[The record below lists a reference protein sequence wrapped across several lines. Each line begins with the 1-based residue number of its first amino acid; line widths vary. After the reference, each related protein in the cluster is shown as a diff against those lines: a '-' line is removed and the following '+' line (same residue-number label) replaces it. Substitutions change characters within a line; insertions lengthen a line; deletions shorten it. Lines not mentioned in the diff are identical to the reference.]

1 MSDPNATADAL
12 ATIADLVRHGIPVPM
27 AIRPR
32 DSDRVTVQPKGDDLG
47 PWLTLLEV
55 PWPVWDVTGEYAHA
69 RWPDGTF
76 SDKPFALEAC
86 RKVERA

>member
-12 ATIADLVRHGIPVPM
+12 ATIADLVRHGLPVPI

-32 DSDRVTVQPKGDDLG
+32 DSDRVTVQPKAADLG
-47 PWLTLLEV
+47 DWLVSLEV
-55 PWPVWDVTGEYAHA
+55 AWPQWDVTGEYAHA

-76 SDKPFALEAC
+76 GNKSFALEAC
-86 RKVERA
+86 RKVEQA